1 MFDEYLYY
9 VHVYEDGEVYKYEYG
24 NLPHAMAH
32 YEMELSKGNKAE
44 LFRYK
49 DGKMQKY
56 MGKSEPKANCNCG
69 KCKSKAKIMPVSRTR
84 R

>member
-24 NLPHAMAH
+24 NQKHAMEH
-32 YEMELSKGNKAE
+32 YETELAKGYKAR

-49 DGKMQKY
+49 DGKMQEYKA
-56 MGKSEPKANCNCG
+56 PKAKCNCI
-69 KCKSKAKIMPVSRTR
+69 KCTPPKKIMPISRAR
-84 R
+84 KI

>member
-1 MFDEYLYY
+1 MFSEYLFY

-24 NLPHAMAH
+24 NMPHAIEH
-32 YEMELSKGNKAE
+32 YETELSKGNKAE

-56 MGKSEPKANCNCG
+56 MGKSNPKGKCNCG
-69 KCKSKAKIMPVSRTR
+69 NCKPNTRIMPTSRAR
-84 R
+84 